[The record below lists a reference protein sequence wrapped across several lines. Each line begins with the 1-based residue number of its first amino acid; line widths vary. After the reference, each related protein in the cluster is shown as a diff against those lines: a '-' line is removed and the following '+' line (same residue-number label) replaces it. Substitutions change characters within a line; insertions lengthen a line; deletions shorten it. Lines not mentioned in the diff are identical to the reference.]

1 MEAQRCC
8 LEGNAEMSTSRRG
21 AALATTQ
28 AAAADGSREFVFT
41 DADFRELAQIAY
53 LRAGIALSQ
62 NKHDLVYS
70 RVSRRLRALGMSSF
84 REYREALNA
93 GDDTE
98 LERFINAISTNHT
111 KFFREDHHLFHFKD
125 NIAAPFARGQ
135 GGRRRLRV
143 WSAGC
148 SSGEEPYSIAVILR
162 HEISDIAQHDVRI
175 LATDIDTD
183 ILQKASCG
191 DYQVTALEEIPDRY
205 RKFLSQSGE
214 DRVVVDEK
222 VRSLITFRR
231 LNLIESW
238 PVKGPFDAIFCRN
251 VMIYFDQRTKTKL
264 IERFTS
270 LIRPGGWLYIGH
282 SESLIGAHPGL
293 SLVGRTIYRREP

>member
-1 MEAQRCC
+1 
-8 LEGNAEMSTSRRG
+8 MSTIRRG
-21 AALATTQ
+21 AAALATTQ
-28 AAAADGSREFVFT
+28 PVAADSNREFVFT
-41 DADFRELAQIAY
+41 DTDFRELAQIAY
-53 LRAGIALSQ
+53 LRAGIALSE

-70 RVSRRLRALGMSSF
+70 RVSRRLRALGMGSF

-111 KFFREDHHLFHFKD
+111 KFFREDHHLFHFRD
-125 NIAAPFARGQ
+125 NVVAPFARGQ
-135 GGRRRLRV
+135 GDRRRLRI

-162 HEISDIAQHDVRI
+162 HDIADIARQDVRI

-183 ILQKASCG
+183 ILQKASRG
-191 DYQVTALEEIPDRY
+191 DYPVTALEEIPDRY
-205 RKFLSQSGE
+205 RKYLLQSNE
-214 DRVVVDEK
+214 DDDRVVVEEK
-222 VRSLITFRR
+222 VRSLVAFRR
-231 LNLIESW
+231 LNLIEAW
-238 PVKGPFDAIFCRN
+238 PVKGPFDVIFCRN
-251 VMIYFDQRTKTKL
+251 VMIYFDQKTKTKL

-293 SLVGRTIYRREP
+293 TLVGRTIYRREP